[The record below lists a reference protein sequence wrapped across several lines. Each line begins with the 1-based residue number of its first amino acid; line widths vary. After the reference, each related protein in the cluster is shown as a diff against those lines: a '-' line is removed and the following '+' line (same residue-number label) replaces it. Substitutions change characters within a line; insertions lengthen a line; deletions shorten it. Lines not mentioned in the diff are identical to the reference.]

1 MKWYKN
7 MRIKQKLVI
16 SFLVLTFFIV
26 VVGGFGAYG
35 IKSINSNVDTLYN
48 DNFTTLKNVE
58 KINSNILV
66 SRLDIIN
73 LVESRDSNNV
83 DKTLNSINQ
92 IRTEDNNILAD
103 YEKTNLSENEKVL
116 LSNLKDSLKK
126 YRVAVDD
133 TINLMKDK
141 KYDEAMELSKN
152 TASIRADITSSVDKL
167 ITEIN
172 SQAFAE
178 KESSNSISKST
189 LYLMIALSIVATL
202 VGIVMAIIISQSIAK
217 SIKKVLSLAKS
228 LETGDLSHKIEVDS
242 KDELGILSEALNN
255 ATENVRMLV
264 SQISDSA
271 YSISSS
277 SEELSATSEE
287 VSSRMEIVNES
298 TEQIAKGS
306 QDLSAT
312 TEEVSA
318 STQEIGS
325 TTNELEH
332 KANDS
337 YKSVIEI
344 KNRAVDLKTKA
355 TKNIE
360 ANEII
365 YREKSQHIINAI
377 KEGKVVDEVRIMADS
392 IGEIA
397 SQTNLLALN
406 AAIEAARAGEQGKG
420 FAVVADEI
428 RKLAE
433 QSAEAVAQIQ
443 NMVVQV
449 RNAFANLSAGGQDI
463 LEYLA
468 NDVSPSF
475 ELLLNTGIQYEKD
488 AEFVNGIIEDIAKSS
503 KQINEVVGQVAD
515 AIENVTATAEESA
528 AGSDEILRSINEIT
542 ASINDVSKASQSQA
556 ELAMNLNEMVKKF
569 KI

>member
-7 MRIKQKLVI
+7 MRIKQKLVL
-16 SFLVLTFFIV
+16 SFSILTFFIV
-26 VVGGFGAYG
+26 VVGGFGVYG
-35 IKSINSNVDTLYN
+35 LKSINANVDTLYN
-48 DNFTTLKNVE
+48 DNFITLKNIE

-83 DKTLNSINQ
+83 QKTVDSISQ
-92 IRTEDNNILAD
+92 IRTEDNSILAD
-103 YEKTNLSENEKVL
+103 YEKTNLSENEKRL
-116 LSNLKDSLKK
+116 LSSLKDGLNK

-152 TASIRADITSSVDKL
+152 TGSIRSDITSSVDKL
-167 ITEIN
+167 ILEIN
-172 SQAFAE
+172 NQAATN
-178 KESSNSISKST
+178 KETSNGIFKAT
-189 LYLMIALSIVATL
+189 LYIMLILAVVATL
-202 VGIVMAIIISQSIAK
+202 AGIVMAFAISQSIAK
-217 SIKKVLSLAKS
+217 SIKKVLNLATS
-228 LETGDLSHKIEVDS
+228 LEEGDLSHKIEVDS
-242 KDELGILSEALNN
+242 KDELGVLSQALNN
-255 ATENVRMLV
+255 AAENVRTLV

-318 STQEIGS
+318 STQEINS

-344 KNRAVDLKTKA
+344 KNRAVDLKTRA

-377 KEGKVVDEVRIMADS
+377 KEGKIVDEVRIMADS

-449 RNAFANLSAGGQDI
+449 RNAFTNLSSGGQDI

-468 NDVSPSF
+468 NDVRPSF
-475 ELLLNTGIQYEKD
+475 ELLMSTGIQYEKD
-488 AEFVNGIIEDIAKSS
+488 AELVNGIIEDIAKSS

-542 ASINDVSKASQSQA
+542 ASINDVSEASQSQA
-556 ELAMNLNEMVKKF
+556 ELAMNLNEMVKRF

>member
-7 MRIKQKLVI
+7 MRIKQKLVL
-16 SFLVLTFFIV
+16 SFSILTFFIV
-26 VVGGFGAYG
+26 VVGGFGVYG
-35 IKSINSNVDTLYN
+35 LKSINSNVDTLYN
-48 DNFTTLKNVE
+48 DNFITLKNIE
-58 KINSNILV
+58 KINSNILI

-83 DKTLNSINQ
+83 DKTVNSISQ
-92 IRTEDNNILAD
+92 IRTEDNSILAD
-103 YEKTNLSENEKVL
+103 YEKTNLSENEKTL
-116 LSNLKDSLKK
+116 LSNLKDGLNK

-133 TINLMKDK
+133 TINLVKDK

-167 ITEIN
+167 IVEIN
-172 SQAFAE
+172 NQAATN
-178 KESSNSISKST
+178 KDKSNGISKTT
-189 LYLMIALSIVATL
+189 LYIMLILAVVATL
-202 VGIVMAIIISQSIAK
+202 AGIVMAFAISQSIAK
-217 SIKKVLSLAKS
+217 SIKKVLNLAKS
-228 LETGDLSHKIEVDS
+228 LEAGDLSHKIEVDS
-242 KDELGILSEALNN
+242 NDELGVLSEALNN
-255 ATENVRMLV
+255 ATENVRTLV

-318 STQEIGS
+318 STQEINS

-337 YKSVIEI
+337 YKSVVEI
-344 KNRAVDLKTKA
+344 KKRAVDLKAKA

-377 KEGKVVDEVRIMADS
+377 KEGKIVDEVRIMADS

-449 RNAFANLSAGGQDI
+449 RNAFANLSSGGQDI

-528 AGSDEILRSINEIT
+528 AGSDEILRSISEIT
-542 ASINDVSKASQSQA
+542 VSINDVSKASQSQA

>member
-16 SFLVLTFFIV
+16 SFLILTFFIV
-26 VVGGFGAYG
+26 VVGGFSVYG
-35 IKSINSNVDTLYN
+35 LKSINSNVDTLYN
-48 DNFTTLKNVE
+48 DNFTTLKNIE

-73 LVESRDSNNV
+73 LVESRDSNSV
-83 DKTLNSINQ
+83 DKTVNSINQ

-103 YEKTNLSENEKVL
+103 YEKSNLSENEKTILADLKV
-116 LSNLKDSLKK
+116 NLQK

-133 TINLMKDK
+133 TINLVKEK

-152 TASIRADITSSVDKL
+152 TATIRADITSTADKL
-167 ITEIN
+167 IVEIN
-172 SQAFAE
+172 NQATVE
-178 KESSNSISKST
+178 KQSSNGIYKTT
-189 LYLMIALSIVATL
+189 LYIMLILAVIATL
-202 VGIVMAIIISQSIAK
+202 AGIIMAITISQSIAK
-217 SIKKVLSLAKS
+217 SIKKVLEFAKS

-255 ATENVRMLV
+255 ATENVRTLV
-264 SQISDSA
+264 SQISDSS

-277 SEELSATSEE
+277 SEELSATSQE

-325 TTNELEH
+325 TTNELAH

-344 KNRAVDLKTKA
+344 KSRAVDLKAKA

-360 ANEII
+360 TNEII
-365 YREKSQHIINAI
+365 YKEKSQHIINAI
-377 KEGKVVDEVRIMADS
+377 KEGKVVEEVRIMADS

-433 QSAEAVAQIQ
+433 QSAQAVAQIQ

-449 RNAFANLSAGGQDI
+449 QNAFTNLSAGGQDI

-468 NDVSPSF
+468 NDVRPSF
-475 ELLLNTGIQYEKD
+475 ELLMNTGIQYEKD

-528 AGSDEILRSINEIT
+528 VGSDEILRSINEIT
-542 ASINDVSKASQSQA
+542 ASINDVSNASQSQA
-556 ELAMNLNEMVKKF
+556 ELAMNLNEMVKRF